1 MGLTGVPLLWLAA
14 GYSLSFVF
22 LLCHS
27 DPPSLL
33 TDQKPFKYGSGWKRI
48 VKK

>member
-14 GYSLSFVF
+14 GSFLSSVF
-22 LLCHS
+22 SLCHS

-33 TDQKPFKYGSGWKRI
+33 ADQKSIKGGSGWKGM
-48 VKK
+48 VMM